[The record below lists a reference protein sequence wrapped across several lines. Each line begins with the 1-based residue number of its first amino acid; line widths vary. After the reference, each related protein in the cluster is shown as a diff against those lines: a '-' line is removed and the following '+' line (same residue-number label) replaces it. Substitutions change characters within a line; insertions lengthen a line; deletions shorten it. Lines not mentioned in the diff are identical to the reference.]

1 MQLVQHT
8 EEAQAQ
14 EAQAQEAQA
23 QEAQAQEAQ
32 EEDNNFLTLTNVN
45 SRLKDQLQLFLSY
58 YITLLHNYG
67 SLFND

>member
-14 EAQAQEAQA
+14 AQ
-23 QEAQAQEAQ
+23 AQ